1 MKNIKI
7 GKRIIGTNHP
17 TYFVADIGAN
27 HDGDLGRAKELIYLC
42 AQSGVD
48 AVKFQNFKAHKIVSK
63 EGFEHMKD
71 QVSHQAKW
79 KKSVFEVYK
88 NASINEKWTRVL
100 KETSDKAGIEY
111 FTSPYDFDSVD
122 LVDPF
127 VKMYKIG
134 SGDITWHEIIKYIAK
149 KGKPVFIATGASTL
163 DDVKLMMK
171 VLTRYTNKIV
181 LFQCNTNYTAALD
194 NFKYSNLNVLR
205 RYHALYPNIIL
216 GLSDHAPGHA
226 TVLGAVTLGARVIEK
241 HFTDD
246 NDREGPDHKFAMT
259 PKTWKEM
266 VERTRELEFA
276 LGDGI
281 KRIEKNE
288 KKTAIIQRRG
298 LRATQDLPKGTII
311 KKDYLESLRP
321 IPPSGIEPYKMDKL
335 LNKKLIKPLKKGNH
349 ITWKHVRN

>member
-7 GKRIIGTNHP
+7 GDKYIGWDNP

-27 HDGDLGRAKELIYLC
+27 HDGDLERAKELIYLC
-42 AQSGVD
+42 AHSGVD

-63 EGFEHMKD
+63 EGFEHLKD

-88 NASINEKWTRVL
+88 EASINEKWTRIL

-134 SGDITWHEIIKYIAK
+134 SGDITWLKIIKYIAK

-163 DDVKLMMK
+163 DDVKRTMK
-171 VLTRYTNKIV
+171 MLKKYTNKIV
-181 LFQCNTNYTAALD
+181 LFQCNTNYTASLE
-194 NFKYSNLNVLR
+194 NFKYSNLNVLT
-205 RYHALYPNIIL
+205 RYHVLYPNTIL
-216 GLSDHAPGHA
+216 GLSDHTPGHA

-246 NDREGPDHKFAMT
+246 NSRVGPDHKFAMT

-298 LRATQDLPKGTII
+298 LHATQDLPKGTII
-311 KKDYLESLRP
+311 KKDYLEPLRP
-321 IPPSGIEPYKMDKL
+321 IPTGGIEPYNLEKI
-335 LNKKLIKPLKKGNH
+335 LNKKLIKSLKKGDH
-349 ITWKHVRN
+349 ITWKHVKN